1 MSIRD
6 LIAILPEPLR
16 HRSLTHPSVADPYES
31 NGRLEFLGDSVLNSR
46 VAELVF
52 HGYPEL
58 LEGDLTRIRAH
69 LVRKSFLAS
78 VGRSRGARGDHRELR
93 HKRLGHRGHRRG
105 HNRRRVSHRQR
116 TRLQDVDEIFN
127 PSEVDTD
134 ELRDWKTLLQETLQA
149 DGLRPDLPGPLQA
162 GPGPPPAASSSAV
175 SVDGSEVATGE
186 GTSIKESE
194 QTAARAAL
202 EILGIRP
209 VARARRRG
217 PRRRVASG
225 SARNCFQR

>member
-6 LIAILPEPLR
+6 LINILPEPLR
-16 HRSLTHPSVADPYES
+16 QRALTHPSVADPYDS
-31 NGRLEFLGDSVLNSR
+31 NGRLEFLGDSVLNGR

-69 LVRKSFLAS
+69 LVRKSYLAS
-78 VGRSRGARGDHRELR
+78 VGRSEGLEEDVESSVINDSVIADTVEAIIGAAYLIDKEL
-93 HKRLGHRGHRRG
+93 
-105 HNRRRVSHRQR
+105 VFR
-116 TRLQDVDEIFN
+116 TIDEIFN

-149 DGLRPDLPGPLQA
+149 EGLRPIYRVQVKD
-162 GPGPPPAASSSAV
+162 GPPHRPHFTSAV
-175 SVDGSEVATGE
+175 SVDGRQVASGE
-186 GTSIKESE
+186 GNSIKESE
-194 QTAARAAL
+194 QAAARAAL

-209 VARARRRG
+209 VPRATVEVHVG
-217 PRRRVASG
+217 A
-225 SARNCFQR
+225 

>member
-1 MSIRD
+1 MPIRD
-6 LIAILPEPLR
+6 LINILPEPLR
-16 HRSLTHPSVADPYES
+16 QRALTHPSVADPYDS

-69 LVRKSFLAS
+69 LVRKSFLATVGQGEAIEENIDSS
-78 VGRSRGARGDHRELR
+78 VINDSVIADTVEAIIGAAYLIDKEL
-93 HKRLGHRGHRRG
+93 
-105 HNRRRVSHRQR
+105 VFR
-116 TRLQDVDEIFN
+116 TIDEIFN

-149 DGLRPDLPGPLQA
+149 EGLRPTYRVQA
-162 GPGPPPAASSSAV
+162 KHGPPHRPSFTSAV
-175 SVDGSEVATGE
+175 SVEGREVASGE
-186 GTSIKESE
+186 GNSIKESE

-202 EILGIRP
+202 EILGVRP
-209 VARARRRG
+209 VARSTVEVHVGA
-217 PRRRVASG
+217 
-225 SARNCFQR
+225 

>member
-16 HRSLTHPSVADPYES
+16 QRSLTHPSVADPYES

-69 LVRKSFLAS
+69 LVRKEEIIESS
-78 VGRSRGARGDHRELR
+78 VINDSVIADTVEAIIGAGYLIDRDLVLR
-93 HKRLGHRGHRRG
+93 TL
-105 HNRRRVSHRQR
+105 
-116 TRLQDVDEIFN
+116 DEIFN
-127 PSEVDTD
+127 PAEVDTD

-149 DGLRPDLPGPLQA
+149 DGLRPTYRVISKQGPA
-162 GPGPPPAASSSAV
+162 HRPSFTSRV
-175 SVDGSEVATGE
+175 SVEGQEVATGE
-186 GTSIKESE
+186 GSSIKESE
-194 QTAARAAL
+194 QTAARTAL

-209 VARARRRG
+209 ILRSTVEVHVGA
-217 PRRRVASG
+217 
-225 SARNCFQR
+225 

>member
-1 MSIRD
+1 MPIRD

-16 HRSLTHPSVADPYES
+16 QRSLTHPSVADPYES

-69 LVRKSFLAS
+69 LVRKSFLAA
-78 VGRSRGARGDHRELR
+78 VGRTEGLEDMIESSVINDTVEGIIGAAYLIDRDLVVH
-93 HKRLGHRGHRRG
+93 
-105 HNRRRVSHRQR
+105 
-116 TRLQDVDEIFN
+116 TIDEIFN

-149 DGLRPDLPGPLQA
+149 DGLRP
-162 GPGPPPAASSSAV
+162 
-175 SVDGSEVATGE
+175 TY
-186 GTSIKESE
+186 
-194 QTAARAAL
+194 
-202 EILGIRP
+202 
-209 VARARRRG
+209 
-217 PRRRVASG
+217 RVI
-225 SARNCFQR
+225 

>member
-6 LIAILPEPLR
+6 LINVLPEPLR
-16 HRSLTHPSVADPYES
+16 QRSLTHPSVADPYDS

-78 VGRSRGARGDHRELR
+78 VGRSEGLEEDIESSVINDSVIADTVEAIIGAAYLIDKDLVC
-93 HKRLGHRGHRRG
+93 K
-105 HNRRRVSHRQR
+105 
-116 TRLQDVDEIFN
+116 TIDEIFN
-127 PSEVDTD
+127 PAEVDTD

-149 DGLRPDLPGPLQA
+149 EGLRPIYRVQA
-162 GPGPPPAASSSAV
+162 KQGPPHRPHFISAV
-175 SVDGSEVATGE
+175 SVDGKEIAPGE
-186 GTSIKESE
+186 GSSIKESE
-194 QTAARAAL
+194 QAAARAAL
-202 EILGIRP
+202 EILGVRP
-209 VARARRRG
+209 V
-217 PRRRVASG
+217 PR
-225 SARNCFQR
+225 SAVEVHVGA